1 MATAKDAELILKLYE
16 LRTEATMRK
25 ARNFVFMEFFPTGIA
40 DVQALFNNR
49 EQPELNAYFRQAT
62 TYWEMAAAMV
72 NHGAIDR
79 ELFFDT
85 NGEFFAVWAK
95 IGDFI
100 EDLRKLF
107 GAQYLANL
115 EKLVQTHPNGAERVR
130 LMKERFAK
138 LSERRAPRT

>member
-1 MATAKDAELILKLYE
+1 MATAQDAELILKLYE

-25 ARNFVFMEFFPTGIA
+25 ARNFVIMEFFPTSIA

-72 NHGAIDR
+72 NHGTIDKD
-79 ELFFDT
+79 LFFDT
-85 NGEFFAVWAK
+85 NGEFFAIWAK

-100 EDLRKLF
+100 GELRKVF
-107 GAQYLANL
+107 GPQYLVNL
-115 EKLVQTHPNGAERVR
+115 EKLVQTHPHGVERVKI
-130 LMKERFAK
+130 MKDRFAK
-138 LSERRAPRT
+138 MAEQRAGK